1 MSEPTKSRWRPYVAI
16 LTLVVLSGVG
26 GFYLARMP
34 IFLNP
39 KIQSDAQDAHFEFVN
54 TWDGVQILQY
64 PNDLV
69 LYQEI
74 IAEQEPEWIIET
86 GTHAGGL
93 TLYLSGVLQSIK
105 PDAKILTVDIDPT
118 RWNRTTKETIK
129 NPNVRALL
137 DRVEFIEGGSTA
149 PEVIEKMKQRIGT
162 SKKVLVIL
170 DSLHTKEHVMSEM
183 KHYGEMVPPG
193 CYMIVT
199 DTHLDSLWGEVGP
212 KAALDAFLPGHP
224 EFVADRSRERFV
236 VSANFGG
243 WLRKK

>member
-1 MSEPTKSRWRPYVAI
+1 VSEPAPSRRRQYVA
-16 LTLVVLSGVG
+16 LLVLALLSGVG
-26 GFYLARMP
+26 GFSIARLP
-34 IFLNP
+34 VFLYP
-39 KIQSDAQDAHFEFVN
+39 KIQQDAQDDKFEFVN
-54 TWDGVQILQY
+54 KWDGVEILQY

-105 PDAKILTVDIDPT
+105 PDAKILTVDVDPT

-129 NPNVRALL
+129 NPNVRVLL
-137 DRVEFIEGGSTA
+137 DRVEFVEGGSTA
-149 PEVIEKMKQRIGT
+149 PEVIVKMKQRIGT

-170 DSLHTKEHVMSEM
+170 DSLHTKEHVVSEM
-183 KHYGEMVPPG
+183 NAYGEMVSPG
-193 CYMIVT
+193 GYMIVT

-212 KAALDAFLPGHP
+212 KAALDAFLPSHP
-224 EFVADRSRERFV
+224 EFTPDRSRERFV